1 MIVFATSEFD
11 DNFNS
16 VVKSFD
22 LRDPNVKY
30 VPPKK
35 PFTSWTILKYV
46 LFLLLPII
54 LPLWITIA
62 LSVVLTQGTS
72 SRIRVAGILRKAA
85 SQIQENPGTLKTLN
99 QNEDA
104 KVSPTISLGSISDSA
119 DSQQNGE
126 HNAVDKFLDENVLV
140 PTLDGVYFPGEEN
153 IRANDDS
160 ESSEDVVID
169 SECDAYFVNL
179 T

>member
-1 MIVFATSEFD
+1 MDVFATSEFD

-54 LPLWITIA
+54 IPLWMTIA
-62 LSVVLTQGTS
+62 LSVVLTQGTG
-72 SRIRVAGILRKAA
+72 SRIRVAKILRKAA
-85 SQIQENPGTLKTLN
+85 SQIQENPDGLKTPN

-126 HNAVDKFLDENVLV
+126 HNTVDKFLDETVLV
-140 PTLDGVYFPGEEN
+140 PALDGVNFPGEEN
-153 IRANDDS
+153 NRPNDHS

-169 SECDAYFVNL
+169 SECDANL
-179 T
+179 INRI